1 MTERGP
7 IFDAA
12 REAYEA
18 ARGRLS
24 DLIDRPAKDV
34 TVSEYRAMLK
44 RALQDQQ
51 KAHRKMMEAWG

>member
-18 ARGRLS
+18 ARGRL
-24 DLIDRPAKDV
+24 LGLTETPYYAV
-34 TVSEYRAMLK
+34 TVDEYRAMLK

-51 KAHRKMMEAWG
+51 KAHGKMMEAWG